1 MADNSGGS
9 GILGVLVGA
18 FIVLAIG
25 IVFLSYGGFGGDKR
39 VEVNVKPPIAT
50 PR

>member
-1 MADNSGGS
+1 MADNSGS
-9 GILGVLVGA
+9 GVLGVLVGA
-18 FIVLAIG
+18 FILLAIG
-25 IVFLSYGGFGGDKR
+25 IVFLGYGGFGGDKR